1 MNMIEDNNVFN
12 IEDAQDIGNNGQ
24 DNSLRSRLSFL
35 NYDNGME
42 YCGDDEEFYMDI
54 LRSYLEDNVLTI
66 LNDLYMKSDWR
77 TYKVRVHGL
86 KSSSRYV
93 GADDISEKARQ
104 LEFAARDNDIT
115 FINMNHYKFM
125 WQYEVLLKK
134 INSVFIN
141 SEYHEDVANLGQLDV
156 MVVDD
161 NELVGEIIRNVV
173 SEYYHV
179 TVCHSGEEAL
189 EKLNT
194 MSPDVILLDIN
205 MPPGMNGYEVMRKL
219 RESER
224 LSVIPVIVM
233 TSDNHV
239 EMEARGFEEGAFDFV
254 SKNASR
260 EVLVARINRIVELE
274 YLRKF
279 LYSEIRKR
287 TKAEQENRMKAEKL
301 AEEIVLAL
309 TNAIDAK
316 DKFTKGH
323 SDRVAKYS
331 IMIAKELG
339 YDADQLRRLKYAA
352 LLHDIG
358 KIGVPDE
365 VICKPGRLSEAE
377 FAIVKS
383 HTVIGANILSSITTI
398 EDIAVAAKHHHERY
412 DGKGYPDGLS
422 GLHIPEFARIICVA
436 DAYDAMTSR
445 RGFRCDM
452 KQEEVREQIAKE
464 LGGQFDPMF
473 GQTMLELIDRDTGYT
488 MREDDSELP
497 QGVDIHGNAI
507 EPYKGSVMI

>member
-1 MNMIEDNNVFN
+1 MNLMEVNTDLNV
-12 IEDAQDIGNNGQ
+12 ETTQDIGSDGQ
-24 DNSLRSRLSFL
+24 EYSLRNRLSFL

-77 TYKVRVHGL
+77 NYKVRVHGL

-104 LEFAARDNDIT
+104 LEFAARDNDIS

-141 SEYHEDVANLGQLDV
+141 SSYHEDVANLGQLNV

-173 SEYYHV
+173 SEYYNV
-179 TVCHSGEEAL
+179 IVCHSGEEAL
-189 EKLNT
+189 EKLKKAT
-194 MSPDVILLDIN
+194 PDVILLDVF
-205 MPPGMNGYEVMRKL
+205 MPPGMNGYDVMRELKKN
-219 RESER
+219 ER
-224 LSVIPVIVM
+224 LAVIPVIIM
-233 TSDNHV
+233 TSDNNA
-239 EMEARGFEEGAFDFV
+239 ETEARGFEEGAVDFV
-254 SKNASR
+254 NKKACR
-260 EVLVARINRIVELE
+260 DVLVARINRIVELE

-358 KIGVPDE
+358 KIGVPDD
-365 VICKPGRLSEAE
+365 IINKPERLTEAE

-383 HTVIGANILSSITTI
+383 HTIIGANILSSITTI
-398 EDIAVAAKHHHERY
+398 EDIAVAAKYHHERY
-412 DGKGYPDGLS
+412 DGKGYPEGLS
-422 GLHIPEFARIICVA
+422 GLHIPEFARIINVA

-488 MREDDSELP
+488 MREDDTELP
-497 QGVDIHGNAI
+497 QNVDIYGNPI
-507 EPYKGSVMI
+507 EL

>member
-1 MNMIEDNNVFN
+1 MMEVSTDVDTVFGQSIDDVQGED
-12 IEDAQDIGNNGQ
+12 
-24 DNSLRSRLSFL
+24 SLRSKLSFL

-54 LRSYLEDNVLTI
+54 LRSYLEDNVLAV
-66 LNDLYMKSDWR
+66 LNDLYMKGDWR

-104 LEFAARDNDIT
+104 LEFAARDNDIA

-141 SEYHEDVANLGQLDV
+141 SNYHEDVANLGQLNV
-156 MVVDD
+156 MVIDD
-161 NELVGEIIRNVV
+161 NELVGEIIKNVV
-173 SEYYHV
+173 SDYYNV

-189 EKLNT
+189 EMLKT
-194 MSPDVILLDIN
+194 MKPDVILMDVF
-205 MPPGMNGYEVMRKL
+205 MPPGMNGYEMLKKL
-219 RESER
+219 KADER
-224 LSVIPVIVM
+224 LSVVPVIIM
-233 TSDNHV
+233 TSDNTV
-239 EMEARGFEEGAFDFV
+239 ESEAKGFEEGAVDFIG
-254 SKNASR
+254 KNACR
-260 EVLVARINRIVELE
+260 QVLVARINRIVELE

-331 IMIAKELG
+331 MMIAKELG
-339 YDADQLRRLKYAA
+339 YDEDQLRRLKYAA

-365 VICKPGRLSEAE
+365 IINKPDRLNDAE
-377 FAIVKS
+377 YAIVKS
-383 HTVIGANILSSITTI
+383 HTTIGANILSSITTI
-398 EDIAVAAKHHHERY
+398 EDIAVAAKYHHERY
-412 DGKGYPDGLS
+412 DGKGYPEGLS
-422 GLHIPEFARIICVA
+422 GLHIPEFARIISVA

-445 RGFRCDM
+445 RGFRCEM
-452 KQEEVREQIAKE
+452 KQEWVREQIVKE

-488 MREDDSELP
+488 LREDDCELP
-497 QGVDIHGNAI
+497 QNVDINGNRI
-507 EPYKGSVMI
+507 EPLAGMPVLT